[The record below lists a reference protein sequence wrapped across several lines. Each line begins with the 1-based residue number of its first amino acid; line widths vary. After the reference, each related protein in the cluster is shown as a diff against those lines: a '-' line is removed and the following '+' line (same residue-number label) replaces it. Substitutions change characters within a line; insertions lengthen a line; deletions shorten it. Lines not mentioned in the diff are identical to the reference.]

1 VRKYRGAE
9 IQRCF
14 QAGAARL
21 VQSGEERCREIQ
33 RCSIGVEMWR
43 CRGVERCSGS
53 AEVNHSHTCRGARA
67 AKAKVQRRCRI
78 EYMNMSKAGAEV
90 QRGRGV
96 EVQRGRGSER
106 QRVREEMQR
115 RSIGVVGVEMWR
127 CRCAEV
133 QRSREVQRGP
143 ERSREVQ
150 SGDAEMQH
158 RCRDLEM

>member
-1 VRKYRGAE
+1 MWRGAQVL
-9 IQRCF
+9 QR
-14 QAGAARL
+14 L
-21 VQSGEERCREIQ
+21 IIV
-33 RCSIGVEMWR
+33 IG
-43 CRGVERCSGS
+43 
-53 AEVNHSHTCRGARA
+53 CRGACA
-67 AKAKVQRRCRI
+67 VKAKVQRRCRI

-90 QRGRGV
+90 QRCRGA

-143 ERSREVQ
+143 KW
-150 SGDAEMQH
+150 
-158 RCRDLEM
+158 RCRDAA

>member
-1 VRKYRGAE
+1 MRKYRGAE

-53 AEVNHSHTCRGARA
+53 AEVNHSHRCRGARA

-90 QRGRGV
+90 QR
-96 EVQRGRGSER
+96 
-106 QRVREEMQR
+106 
-115 RSIGVVGVEMWR
+115 
-127 CRCAEV
+127 CRDAEV
-133 QRSREVQRGP
+133 QRIRGSEDQRIDDQ
-143 ERSREVQ
+143 RL
-150 SGDAEMQH
+150 
-158 RCRDLEM
+158 CRGAAGVACTLQR